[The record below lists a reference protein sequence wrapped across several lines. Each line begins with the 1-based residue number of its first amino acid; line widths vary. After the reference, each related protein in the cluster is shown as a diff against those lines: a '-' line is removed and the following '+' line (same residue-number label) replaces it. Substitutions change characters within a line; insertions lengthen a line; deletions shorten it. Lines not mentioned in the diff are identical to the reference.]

1 MALRVVTGV
10 GASPGLGLGRAFLY
24 RDPAAVQPTESPGR
38 VAPIAVAKRPA
49 ELERLRGALAAA
61 GDELR
66 QIQGHTA
73 DRIGAAQA
81 AVFEAQA
88 LFLVDPSLVEPLEAA
103 ITDRGE
109 SADSAVDQVLEDA
122 ARELENLA
130 DPYLSARATDVRDV
144 QRRLRRLLGSAG
156 AESLSALSPGT
167 VLIAGDLTPSETVD
181 LRTENVTGLVLAGG
195 TPTAHAAILARGLK
209 LPLVLGAG
217 PTIWQIQPGQLVL
230 VDGERGIVLVEPDVR
245 EQDDYRRRLT
255 VRQQVPDDDGAA
267 DLPAQTVDGRRIG
280 LLATVSS
287 PAEARAALYHGAQGI
302 GLLRTEFLLAT
313 LAGSARIAPSDDL
326 LASSYGE
333 ILQLMGDRPVVMR
346 AMDAGGDKPLPFLD
360 VGREA
365 NPALGWRGIRV
376 LLDRPELFIGQT
388 RALLRA
394 AGLHRSDV
402 RLMFP
407 MVDTL
412 DELIRARQL
421 VESSC
426 RAELQAL
433 AYPLQIGVMI
443 EVPAAALIA
452 DALAGAADFFSL
464 GTNDLVQYTLAC
476 DRGNAR
482 VGHLAQITHPAVLR
496 LIEMA
501 VKAAHAAGRTVGVC
515 GEAAGEATV
524 IPLLVGLGVDEL
536 SVAPERLPMVR
547 RRIGEIEYRRAQQL
561 AAAALTRATAEQV
574 SALLDA

>member
-10 GASPGLGLGRAFLY
+10 GASAGLGLGRAFLY
-24 RDPAAVQPTESPGR
+24 RDPAAVPPTESPDR
-38 VAPIAVAKRPA
+38 LAPIAVA
-49 ELERLRGALAAA
+49 ELERLRRALAAA

-66 QIQGHTA
+66 QMQGHTA
-73 DRIGAAQA
+73 DRIGASEA

-103 ITDRGE
+103 ITDRGR
-109 SADSAVDQVLEDA
+109 SAASAVQQVLEDA

-144 QRRLRRLLGSAG
+144 QRRLLRLLGSAG
-156 AESLSALSPGT
+156 AERLSALSPGT
-167 VLIAGDLTPSETVD
+167 VLVAGDLTPSETVEI
-181 LRTENVTGLVLAGG
+181 RPEYVTGLVLAGG
-195 TPTAHAAILARGLK
+195 TPTAHAAILARGLG

-230 VDGERGIVLVEPDVR
+230 VDGERGIVLVEPDAR
-245 EQDDYRRRLT
+245 EQDDYRRRMT
-255 VRQQVPDDDGAA
+255 VRQQVPYDDGAA
-267 DLPAQTVDGRRIG
+267 DLPAQTMDGRRIG
-280 LLATVSS
+280 LLANASS
-287 PAEARAALYHGAQGI
+287 PAEARAALSHGAQGI
-302 GLLRTEFLLAT
+302 GLLRTEFLLAA
-313 LAGSARIAPSDDL
+313 LAGSARTAPRDDL

-333 ILQLMGDRPVVMR
+333 ILQLMGERPVVVR
-346 AMDAGGDKPLPFLD
+346 AMDVGGDKPLPFLE
-360 VGREA
+360 VGPEA

-376 LLDRPELFIGQT
+376 LLDRPDLFVGQT

-394 AGLHRSDV
+394 ASLHRSDV

-407 MVDTL
+407 MVDSL
-412 DELIRARQL
+412 DELIRARQF

-452 DALAGAADFFSL
+452 EALAGAADFFSL

-574 SALLDA
+574 SALLGA